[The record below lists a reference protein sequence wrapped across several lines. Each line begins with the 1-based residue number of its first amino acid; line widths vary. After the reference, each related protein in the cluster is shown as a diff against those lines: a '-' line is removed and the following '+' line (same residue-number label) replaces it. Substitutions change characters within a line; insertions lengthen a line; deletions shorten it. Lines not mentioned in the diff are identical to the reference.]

1 MNRIR
6 PIVIGIFRR
15 ANRIMVF
22 EGYDPLKKETFYRPL
37 GGEIEFGEKASD
49 ALRREIQEELG
60 ADITNIRF
68 LGVLEN
74 IFVFNGEPGHEI
86 VMLFE
91 GEFTDQSIY
100 QQEKLTANEDNGMSM
115 NVWWMPLTA
124 FSSGAAPLYPLGLL
138 EFLQDREG

>member
-6 PIVIGIFRR
+6 PIVIGIFRNT
-15 ANRIMVF
+15 NRIMVF
-22 EGYDPLKKETFYRPL
+22 EGYDPLKKETFFRPL

-49 ALRREIQEELG
+49 ALRREMQEELG

-68 LGVLEN
+68 MGVLEN

-100 QQEKLTANEDNGMSM
+100 QQGILTANEDNGMLM

-124 FSSGAAPLYPLGLL
+124 FATGAAPLYPQGLL
-138 EFLQDREG
+138 EFLQDRES